1 MPAPRL
7 LLGGAA
13 AVTTA
18 AALLLGGVFHEGAGP
33 APRPAA
39 GLSLPVRENTS
50 VDTTVLSRLQQQVRE
65 SPADAH
71 GLALL
76 GLAYQQAARDSGD
89 PSYYP
94 KSEAVLRRSLRL
106 GQDDLLAT
114 SGLGALALSRHHFRD
129 ALALGRRAVSLSP
142 TTARGYGIVGDA
154 LVELGRYEEAF
165 TAFDRMV
172 SIKPSL
178 SSYARVSY
186 ARELLGDV
194 RGAAEA
200 MQLAADAA
208 TGQREGQAWAYT
220 QLGKLSATH
229 GRLRAAEHQY
239 RRALAVRTGYV
250 YALDGLAQVAAAR
263 GRLGEAISLER
274 RATEAMPLPQFVAVL
289 GDLLRASGD
298 HRGAARQYALIAAI
312 DRLFRV
318 NGVRVDL
325 ESALFDVDHGTQLPR
340 ALARARAAR
349 ADRPSIDGDD
359 VLAWALERNGRC
371 DDALRYSR
379 RALRLGTLDA
389 SKFFHRGMIERC
401 LGNRAEAKRWFRR
414 ALSVNPHFSL
424 VWGPVA
430 RRYAS

>member
-1 MPAPRL
+1 MPARQL
-7 LLGGAA
+7 LVGGAA

-18 AALLLGGVFHEGAGP
+18 AALLLGGIFHGGGGA
-33 APRPAA
+33 ARPAA
-39 GLSLPVRENTS
+39 GLSLPVREGAG
-50 VDTTVLSRLQQQVRE
+50 VDTALLPRLQQQVRAN
-65 SPADAH
+65 PADAH

-94 KSEAVLRRSLRL
+94 KSEAALRRALHL

-114 SGLGALALSRHHFRD
+114 SGLGALALSRHHFRH
-129 ALALGRRAVSLSP
+129 ALVLGRRAVALSP

-165 TAFDRMV
+165 AAFDRMV
-172 SIKPSL
+172 SLKPSL

-200 MQLAADAA
+200 MRLAVDAA
-208 TGQREGQAWAYT
+208 TGQREGQAWGYT
-220 QLGKLSATH
+220 QLGKLYATH
-229 GRLRAAEHQY
+229 GWLRAAERQY
-239 RRALAVRTGYV
+239 RRALGVRAGYV
-250 YALDGLAQVAAAR
+250 YALDGLAQVSAAR
-263 GRLGEAISLER
+263 GRLRGAIGLER
-274 RATEAMPLPQFVAVL
+274 RAADAMPLPQFVATL
-289 GDLLRASGD
+289 GDLLSASGEE
-298 HRGAARQYALIAAI
+298 RSAARQYALIGAI
-312 DRLFRV
+312 DRLLRA

-325 ESALFDVDHGTQLPR
+325 ESALFDVDHGIRLRR

-359 VLAWALERNGRC
+359 VLSWALARNGRC
-371 DDALRYSR
+371 GEALRFSK
-379 RALRLGTLDA
+379 RALRLGTVDA

-401 LGNRAEAKRWFRR
+401 LGNRAESKRWFRR
-414 ALSVNPHFSL
+414 ALAVNPHFS
-424 VWGPVA
+424 VIWAPVA

>member
-1 MPAPRL
+1 MRARRL

-18 AALLLGGVFHEGAGP
+18 AALLLGGVFHGGAGS
-33 APRPAA
+33 APQPAA
-39 GLSLPVRENTS
+39 GLSLAVREGTSTDTTLLPRLQEQVREN
-50 VDTTVLSRLQQQVRE
+50 
-65 SPADAH
+65 PADAH

-89 PSYYP
+89 ASYYP

-142 TTARGYGIVGDA
+142 TTARGYGIVGDS
-154 LVELGRYEEAF
+154 LVQLGRYEEAF

-172 SIKPSL
+172 SLKPTL

-200 MQLAADAA
+200 MQLAIEAA
-208 TGQREGQAWAYT
+208 TGEREAQAWAYT
-220 QLGKLSATH
+220 QLGKLYATH
-229 GRLRAAEHQY
+229 GRLAAAERQY

-250 YALDGLAQVAAAR
+250 YALDGLAQIAAGR
-263 GRLGEAISLER
+263 GRLGEAIALER
-274 RATEAMPLPQFVAVL
+274 RATEAMPLPQFVASL
-289 GDLLRASGD
+289 GDLLRATGD
-298 HRGAARQYALIAAI
+298 DRGAARQYALIAAI
-312 DRLFRV
+312 DRVFRV

-325 ESALFDVDHGTQLPR
+325 ESALFDVDRGIDLPR
-340 ALARARAAR
+340 ALTRARAAH

-371 DDALRYSR
+371 TDALHYSK
-379 RALRLGTLDA
+379 RALRLGTIDA

-401 LGNRAEAKRWFRR
+401 LGNHAEAKRWFRR
-414 ALSVNPHFSL
+414 ALTVNAHFSL
-424 VWGPVA
+424 VWAPVA